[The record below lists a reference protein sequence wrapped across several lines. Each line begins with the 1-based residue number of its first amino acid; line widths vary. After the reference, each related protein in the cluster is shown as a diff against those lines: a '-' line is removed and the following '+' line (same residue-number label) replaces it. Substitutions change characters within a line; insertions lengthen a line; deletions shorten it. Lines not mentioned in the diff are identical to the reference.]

1 MALFREIS
9 RPPANACFESHL
21 DWAAQKDP
29 IGHRVHLG
37 LALFALALIPLSSS
51 LASIGSTPL
60 LVYTLLRAPTLYSCW
75 SGLLKN
81 PCFLCLL
88 GLYAWLALT
97 LTWSPDPEHGL
108 RLLRGSRFLLI
119 VPALLP
125 LMRHAGLL
133 LAAVCSGVFIQNA
146 AQFSKWMF
154 IQDYFGGGLEHHPGF
169 TGLWFILA
177 IGILLTYPSP
187 GETPRLSQR
196 FSAMFPTMGITITG
210 ARSILLGGAT
220 SLLLLTGLTLVFRRS
235 GWKITSV
242 AGIFMLVLLCAPLFM
257 PQTPM
262 AERVSDAFEGLQ
274 SNSQMTEVDAP
285 GLEEIRYVW
294 WEIAMTHWRDAWL
307 IGDGLGS
314 AEQRI
319 HESPRL
325 LEATNGGTEK
335 TYLLRDDYHSL
346 FVTVCAESG
355 AVGLVLLSTWLGL
368 LARQIRRAGP
378 LSMAL
383 YMGFIGY
390 LIFSVFNTTIFSGR
404 VVSLPL
410 TIMALS
416 SHALPR
422 SRSLS
427 DAIRHEE
434 YFS

>member
-1 MALFREIS
+1 
-9 RPPANACFESHL
+9 
-21 DWAAQKDP
+21 
-29 IGHRVHLG
+29 
-37 LALFALALIPLSSS
+37 
-51 LASIGSTPL
+51 
-60 LVYTLLRAPTLYSCW
+60 
-75 SGLLKN
+75 
-81 PCFLCLL
+81 
-88 GLYAWLALT
+88 
-97 LTWSPDPEHGL
+97 
-108 RLLRGSRFLLI
+108 
-119 VPALLP
+119 
-125 LMRHAGLL
+125 
-133 LAAVCSGVFIQNA
+133 
-146 AQFSKWMF
+146 
-154 IQDYFGGGLEHHPGF
+154 
-169 TGLWFILA
+169 
-177 IGILLTYPSP
+177 
-187 GETPRLSQR
+187 
-196 FSAMFPTMGITITG
+196 